1 MDNHQA
7 IPSPNILRVL
17 SLFCVLGFVAGT
29 TVCTSKSC
37 SPSDALAH
45 PGLTGLQLRNAMI
58 AVTTNEA
65 VRAQGLISSMD
76 TSSFDQRTK
85 SAWYDC
91 VELYEDTVLLLKQSA
106 GSNSPGDS
114 QTWLS
119 AAVTNQETCKDGFKD
134 LNVVGNLESHFPGIL
149 GNFSK
154 LLGMS
159 LAINKETFSGSHPPP
174 SRIPANLV
182 RGRRLLGNNGGG
194 RDGFPSW
201 LTAGDRKLLQTNS
214 APAADIV
221 VAKDGSGD
229 YKTISEAV
237 AAAGGGG
244 KRFVIY
250 VKAGVYA
257 ENVVVTRT
265 TKNLMLVG
273 DGIDATIVT
282 GNKNAEGGSTTFRSA
297 TFAVTGGGFIARGI
311 TFENTAGPAK
321 HQAVAL
327 RSAGKFTVGKFLIG
341 DAWIPSTGVPY
352 STAL

>member
-1 MDNHQA
+1 MDNNQA
-7 IPSPNILRVL
+7 IPAPNILRVL
-17 SLFCVLGFVAGT
+17 SFFCVLGFVAAT
-29 TVCTSKSC
+29 IVCPGKSC

-45 PGLTGLQLRNAMI
+45 PGLTGLQLRNAI
-58 AVTTNEA
+58 LSTTTDVA
-65 VRAQGLISSMD
+65 LHAQGLISSMD
-76 TSSFDQRTK
+76 TRSFDEHAM

-91 VELYEDTVLLLKQSA
+91 VELYSDTVQLLKQSA
-106 GSNSPGDS
+106 GSNSPVDS

-119 AAVTNQETCKDGFKD
+119 AAVTNQETCKEGFKD
-134 LNVVGNLESHFPGIL
+134 LNVAGNLELHLPGVL

-154 LLGMS
+154 LLRMS
-159 LAINKETFSGSHPPP
+159 LAINKEVFSGSHPPL
-174 SRIPANLV
+174 SRIPANLI
-182 RGRRLLGNNGGG
+182 RGRRLLGNSGN
-194 RDGFPSW
+194 REGFPSW
-201 LTAGDRKLLQTNS
+201 LTAGNQKLLQTTK

-221 VAKDGSGD
+221 VAKDGTGD

-237 AAAGGGG
+237 AVAGSKGRG
-244 KRFVIY
+244 KRFVIH

-257 ENVVVTRT
+257 ENVVVKRT

-282 GNKNAEGGSTTFRSA
+282 GRKNAEGGSTTFRSA

-327 RSAGKFTVGKFLIG
+327 RSA
-341 DAWIPSTGVPY
+341 
-352 STAL
+352 